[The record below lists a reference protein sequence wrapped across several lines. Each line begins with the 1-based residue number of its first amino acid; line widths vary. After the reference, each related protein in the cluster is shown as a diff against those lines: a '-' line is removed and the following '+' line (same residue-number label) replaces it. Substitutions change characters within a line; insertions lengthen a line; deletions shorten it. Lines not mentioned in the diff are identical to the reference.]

1 MIVMN
6 NVQFNIEAIQIQ
18 KEYQIANLKRKIQAL
33 TANIQRE
40 KAALKTNDN
49 PMIQSNLKYDS
60 RKVLHLQQH
69 LLRLQSEVH
78 WR

>member
-18 KEYQIANLKRKIQAL
+18 KEYQISNLKRKIRAL
-33 TANIQRE
+33 TANIQNE
-40 KAALKTNDN
+40 KAMLRTNDS

-60 RKVLHLQQH
+60 RRMLLLQQH
-69 LLRLQSEVH
+69 LLRLKSEVH
-78 WR
+78 WQ